1 MRGTQLKRRR
11 TRCYASALQT
21 VKRQIFAASEFG
33 GCAWTMNDGHR
44 GIIQLMSGG
53 FLDQLATQLRNNK
66 TAACRRAIQRILD
79 VVKKDYERGKYGSH
93 TEAESDFRRLVERE
107 EACK

>member
-1 MRGTQLKRRR
+1 
-11 TRCYASALQT
+11 LQT
-21 VKRQIFAASEFG
+21 VKRQIFPFSAFG
-33 GCAWTMNDGHR
+33 DYTLHDRDGHR
-44 GIIQLMSGG
+44 VIIQFMSAG

-66 TAACRRAIQRILD
+66 SAACRRAIQRILD

-93 TEAESDFRRLVERE
+93 TEAENDFRRLVDRE